1 VLAAADLAH
10 QADDHAGV
18 DAVYE
23 GEIGAEISLAFLR
36 VSRGRG
42 VELVEEEAVAGDE
55 GGLVFG
61 GPCGGVGKAGLALR
75 WAPGRRRSVSAKAA
89 ICSWVA
95 KENFVTAA
103 SHCLKYGVSE

>member
-1 VLAAADLAH
+1 MFDFASGTAQDLAASDGVAGTQAEPGAEPVCAFEGGKQVLAAADLAH

-42 VELVEEEAVAGDE
+42 VELVEEEAVAGD
-55 GGLVFG
+55 
-61 GPCGGVGKAGLALR
+61 
-75 WAPGRRRSVSAKAA
+75 
-89 ICSWVA
+89 
-95 KENFVTAA
+95 
-103 SHCLKYGVSE
+103 

>member
-1 VLAAADLAH
+1 MLAAADLAH

-55 GGLVFG
+55 GGLVFWRPVRWG
-61 GPCGGVGKAGLALR
+61 GKGEVGTAVGTGEEALHFGEGFDLLLGSEGKLCYSGVTLPEIRCK
-75 WAPGRRRSVSAKAA
+75 
-89 ICSWVA
+89 
-95 KENFVTAA
+95 
-103 SHCLKYGVSE
+103 